1 MSEKKTFRL
10 GNSDIPV
17 EDAVRDPRGIE
28 DIIIEAM
35 EADFQ
40 AARYTTFDQ
49 RLFPFADAADLAEWD
64 SFLIGRY
71 PPLYTGSP
79 GSCSD
84 CPLGPCDLKAGNGLC
99 GLTGVAS
106 QARQSLRRTCQGC
119 LSQFL
124 DSRELLN
131 YALKIYGPDHSVEW
145 GKMHDRSDT
154 SHIGLMTAM
163 WPKNLADLNRVLSY
177 AEEQLNK
184 LFAASFTGLD
194 PLETEQMVLHTGSIL
209 LAAMNV
215 SELVKMNCF
224 GFTNASNE
232 DIMTTINWPPANILG
247 GLGNVEPGK
256 PALTFLGDNF
266 LPGFCAVKQL
276 QEENL
281 SEKVEICGIGPAG
294 HDIIRFYDRCRI
306 LGPMTQ
312 ARKLVRHG
320 ISDVI
325 VAGDACIDL
334 SFLGDAKIA
343 GTKVIWTSRAKNIGL
358 PDYSDETVEKIVAD
372 LLAGAPGA
380 WVRHTEKAAAAAVK
394 LVQKISRP
402 KSHLLS
408 EEAVKKEAKRCR
420 EDCDRCS
427 NVCPNG
433 LLIGQQLRKVNAVGI
448 AALKDIEEGCYLCG
462 ACEKVCPEKIPLENI
477 IVAALDAWKDDDKL
491 KMRAGRGPVARV
503 ETTAWAFGSMWGNC
517 PGIFHIL
524 GCGDTRSR
532 EELGWIA
539 YNLTWR
545 NAIVFTAG
553 CGAGEIG
560 RYFNKEK
567 GQYVY
572 EQFGT
577 EAQLRNLINCG
588 SCTACSH
595 IVDQALKWPR
605 TGSGVAHYAN
615 FAETAD
621 IEFNIIAPT
630 LIVWGALPDRMHALV
645 ASWVRAGMSAVIG
658 PNSGFEW
665 NRYLMGNKWKWEE
678 WWSYMGYGGEKQYH
692 EPSPSAMI
700 IPVETKEEAI
710 TQALAISLRPVDIRD
725 ARQTRLDTWIE
736 LSEQFFQEFPDDW
749 QLFARS
755 DWELP
760 IRYKSRLLRELRE
773 KHGWDIDR
781 LHVKRAKH
789 PDGRLLEMGE
799 FSKEYS
805 AMTKAITKLKRMIAR
820 GSAPGGKEEKR

>member
-1 MSEKKTFRL
+1 MSKKTFRL
-10 GNSDIPV
+10 GSSDIPV
-17 EDAVRDPRGIE
+17 DEVVRDPRGIE
-28 DIIIEAM
+28 DIVIDAM

-40 AARYTTFDQ
+40 EARYNTFNQ
-49 RLFPFADAADLAEWD
+49 KLFPFADAADLAEWD
-64 SFLIGRY
+64 SFLVSRY

-79 GSCSD
+79 GPCSD
-84 CPLGPCDLKAGNGLC
+84 CPLGPCDLKGGKGLC
-99 GLTGVAS
+99 GLTEVAY
-106 QARQSLRRTCQGC
+106 QARLSLRRTCRGS
-119 LSQFL
+119 LSQLL
-124 DSRELLN
+124 DSRELLS
-131 YALKIYGPDHSVEW
+131 YALKVFGPDNPVEW

-154 SHIGLMTAM
+154 SHIGLMTAI

-184 LFAASFTGLD
+184 LLLASFTGLD
-194 PLETEQMVLHTGSIL
+194 PAEVEQMVLHVGSIL
-209 LAAMNV
+209 LVAMNV

-232 DIMTTINWPPANILG
+232 DIMITINWPPANILG
-247 GLGNVEPGK
+247 GLGNIEKGK
-256 PALTFLGDNF
+256 PVLTFLGDNF
-266 LPGFCAVKQL
+266 LPGYRAVKQL

-281 SEKVEICGIGPAG
+281 SEKIEVCGIGPVG
-294 HDIIRFYDRCRI
+294 HDMIRFYDRCRI
-306 LGPMTQ
+306 LAPMTH
-312 ARKLVRHG
+312 ARKIVRHG

-325 VAGDACIDL
+325 VASDACLDL
-334 SFLGDAKIA
+334 NFLADAKIA
-343 GTKVIWTSRAKNIGL
+343 GTKVIWTSRVKDIGL
-358 PDYSDETVEKIVAD
+358 PDYSDEAVEKVVTDLIAD
-372 LLAGAPGA
+372 TPGA
-380 WVRHTEKAAAAAVK
+380 WIRHTEKAAAVAVE
-394 LVQKISRP
+394 LVQRLSRP
-402 KSHLLS
+402 KKHILV
-408 EEAVKKEAKRCR
+408 EDAVKKEARRCR
-420 EDCDRCS
+420 EDCDRCH

-433 LLIGQQLRKVNAVGI
+433 LLIGQQLRKVSAMGMD
-448 AALKDIEEGCYLCG
+448 ALKDIEEGCYLCG
-462 ACEKVCPEKIPLENI
+462 ACEKVCPEKIPLEDI
-477 IVAALDAWKDDDKL
+477 IVAALDVRRDDDKL

-524 GCGDTRSR
+524 GCGDARGR

-539 YNLTWR
+539 YNLTIR
-545 NAIVFTAG
+545 NAIVLTAG

-560 RYFNKEK
+560 RYFNREK

-595 IVDQALKWPR
+595 IPDQALKWPR
-605 TGSGVAHYAN
+605 TGSGIAHYAN

-621 IEFNIIAPT
+621 VEYNIIAPT

-678 WWSYMGYGGEKQYH
+678 WWSYMGYGGKRQYH
-692 EPSPSAMI
+692 EPSPPGMI
-700 IPVETKEEAI
+700 VPVETKEEAL
-710 TQALAISLRPVDIRD
+710 TQALALSMRPVDVRD

-736 LSEQFFQEFPDDW
+736 FSEMFFKEFPDSW
-749 QLFARS
+749 QLFVRA
-755 DWELP
+755 DGELP

-773 KHGWDIDR
+773 KYGWEIDR
-781 LHVKRAKH
+781 MQVKRGRH

-820 GSAPGGKEEKR
+820 GSVPGGKEEKR